1 MLYDNSDM
9 EETTT
14 SVKSDS
20 RRRRST
26 TTPVP
31 SHQRTVAQQRRFLEN
46 VEFDKLSAELPIA
59 RAISGQ
65 HIDKTSV
72 VRLASTFI
80 RLHEC
85 ISGVNASVGCYGT
98 RITPS
103 TWDTSML
110 DEIPGLP
117 GRKLEIP
124 GCKTFPLHKAVP
136 QILDGF
142 LACLSFNFDLL
153 YVSETISIHLG
164 LSQVEM
170 IGNSLFEYVHREDIT
185 NLQTMTNTLVH
196 LDETVIVNVRMK
208 STLAK
213 RANKDTMRYTA
224 GYKVIRMEM
233 NVIRRGTYHCFVAF
247 CEPLPMLLVSSIRLD
262 PYSFA
267 ITADVDLA
275 ICYVDARQQCL
286 ITNCR
291 CEEILRSANSNC
303 IIALKGSN
311 FYHLVHHEDLTIVS
325 KMHFEVLQL
334 GASKT
339 QLYRLI
345 KSDCSS
351 TVYVEDR
358 QYYRV

>member
-14 SVKSDS
+14 SVESDS

-110 DEIPGLP
+110 D
-117 GRKLEIP
+117 
-124 GCKTFPLHKAVP
+124 
-136 QILDGF
+136 ILDGF

-224 GYKVIRMEM
+224 GYKATS
-233 NVIRRGTYHCFVAF
+233 GKTYA
-247 CEPLPMLLVSSIRLD
+247 
-262 PYSFA
+262 A
-267 ITADVDLA
+267 
-275 ICYVDARQQCL
+275 
-286 ITNCR
+286 
-291 CEEILRSANSNC
+291 
-303 IIALKGSN
+303 
-311 FYHLVHHEDLTIVS
+311 
-325 KMHFEVLQL
+325 
-334 GASKT
+334 
-339 QLYRLI
+339 
-345 KSDCSS
+345 
-351 TVYVEDR
+351 
-358 QYYRV
+358 

>member
-14 SVKSDS
+14 SVESDS

-110 DEIPGLP
+110 D
-117 GRKLEIP
+117 
-124 GCKTFPLHKAVP
+124 
-136 QILDGF
+136 ILDGF

-275 ICYVDARQQCL
+275 ICYVDAR
-286 ITNCR
+286 

-351 TVYVEDR
+351 TVYVESCAIRFSSSSRSRPDYITLITTLM
-358 QYYRV
+358 Q